1 MGTQAR
7 VSIVR
12 SDDRSTGI
20 PRAIE
25 LLGNVAS
32 RLDGRQTVIKPNFNS
47 GDAFPG
53 STHPDTLRA
62 LVGWL
67 RRVGARQLT
76 LVERSG
82 GSWVTA
88 DVFDEKGIPAL
99 ATELK
104 IEAIA
109 TDGLPAD
116 DWVQIPLPG
125 SHWSRGVE
133 VPRMLL
139 EAEAVV
145 QTCCLKTHAF
155 GGHFTLSLKNV
166 VGVIAKD
173 SPHDGYAYMKELHG
187 SPHMREMIAEANAVY
202 QPDLIVLDGIDAFVR
217 GGPAKGDLE
226 HPGLLLAS
234 TDRIAIDAV
243 GVAILR
249 MYETTPE
256 VGTGS
261 IFDLD
266 QIRRAAE
273 LGLGIGTPDRIDLV
287 TEGDSESLRLADRIR
302 EILLS

>member
-1 MGTQAR
+1 MGRQSR

-12 SDDRSTGI
+12 SEDRSTGI

-25 LLGNVAS
+25 LLEDIGP
-32 RLDGRQTVIKPNFNS
+32 RLADRQVVIKPNFNS
-47 GDAFPG
+47 GDTFPG
-53 STHPDTLRA
+53 STHSNTLRA
-62 LVGWL
+62 IVSWL
-67 RRVGARQLT
+67 RQVGARGIT
-76 LVERSG
+76 LAERSG

-88 DVFDEKGIPAL
+88 DVFEEKGIPAL
-99 ATELK
+99 ATELE

-109 TDGLPAD
+109 TDSLPAD
-116 DWVQIPLPG
+116 AWVPVPLPE

-133 VPRMLL
+133 VPRILL
-139 EAEAVV
+139 DAEAVV

-173 SPHDGYAYMKELHG
+173 SPRDGYAYMKELHG

-202 QPDLIVLDGIDAFVR
+202 QPDLILLDGIDAFVR

-226 HPGLLLAS
+226 HPGVLLAS
-234 TDRIAIDAV
+234 SDRVAIDAV

-249 MYETTPE
+249 MVGTTPE
-256 VGTGS
+256 VSTGP

-266 QIRRAAE
+266 QIRRAAD
-273 LGLGIGTPDRIDLV
+273 LGLGIDRPDRIDLV
-287 TEGDSESLRLADRIR
+287 TEDDPESQALAERIR
-302 EILLS
+302 KVLLA